1 MISTGTLEVLAALSE
16 LSDGAGTWSDI
27 NERCE
32 LSESAVYMNLE
43 QLAGQDVIRTEAVHR
58 DGYALTVYE
67 LEAEDLGAAAK
78 ILLEELR

>member
-16 LSDGAGTWSDI
+16 SAGAWSDI

-32 LSESAVYMNLE
+32 LSESAVYVNLE
-43 QLAGQDVIRTEAVHR
+43 QLTGQDVVRTEVIHR
-58 DGYALTVYE
+58 DGYASTVYE
-67 LEAEDLGAAAK
+67 LESEDLGLAAK